1 MTEGTQTTTVFVV
14 AGVLLAG
21 VATWGALMLR
31 AGGRH
36 ADAPGGPAD
45 HGPLTS
51 AQYAAAVLIARH
63 EVRKERARLTSA
75 TAILRRGK
83 VEQPH
88 LSGACTSGHEIRI
101 LLIGRFPHIAVSPP
115 PGAPGGA
122 VRSVV
127 ITVDGAALKACDL
140 GVGVGHARP
149 YRHSADLMPA
159 LADH

>member
-1 MTEGTQTTTVFVV
+1 MTERTQTTTVFVV
-14 AGVLLAG
+14 SGVLLAG

-88 LSGACTSGHEIRI
+88 LSGDCTSGHEIRI

-115 PGAPGGA
+115 PGAPSGA

-127 ITVDGAALKACDL
+127 ITVDGAALEACDL

-159 LADH
+159 LAHH